1 MIYVIINQSH
11 EWDEPLFETIEYA
24 GTSLE
29 EVEKIWNEYYSKYG
43 TIDDGK
49 WCYAAELRE
58 YSNGYFL
65 YSLEKSSY
73 KILKTISN
81 DN

>member
-1 MIYVIINQSH
+1 MIYVIINQSQK
-11 EWDEPLFETIEYA
+11 WDEPLFETIEYV

-29 EVEKIWNEYYSKYG
+29 EVEKIWNEYYSKYI
-43 TIDDGK
+43 TMDDEK

-58 YSNGYFL
+58 YPNGYFL
-65 YSLEKSSY
+65 YSLEKSCY